1 MKKVPQERLTKRQR
15 LMRKRKKRRRRIL
28 IAELVILVLLIG
40 GVYVGSKLD
49 MINFSQL
56 IAGTNALDEE
66 TRKLMEGYT
75 TIAVF
80 GVDNRSNGDYDTGNS
95 DVIMLANINNET
107 KEVKLVSVYRDT
119 AMDVDG
125 DGTLQKCNYAYNH
138 GGPDEAV
145 EMLNRNLDLDIDGYV
160 AVDFYALA
168 GVVDALGGLEIELTD
183 EEAKWMNEAYIHF
196 LEQELGRTS
205 EEVTGGLQTLDGIQ
219 TVAYCRVRYTAGDDF
234 KRAERQRLV
243 LSLLVDKVKKM
254 NVFQMNDLINAVFP
268 NVATSF
274 NLSQILGMASV
285 MRDYELTETRGYPFA
300 MHVQS
305 WKGRGDMVVP
315 CTMESNI
322 KQLHQYLFGEED
334 YQPTSTVQEISDA
347 IYDRSGL
354 GEEDALNYGY

>member
-40 GVYVGSKLD
+40 GVYVGSKLG

-160 AVDFYALA
+160 SADFYALA
-168 GVVDALGGLEIELTD
+168 DVVDALGGVEIDLTN
-183 EEAKWMNEAYIHF
+183 EEAAIMNQSYIHF
-196 LEQELGRTS
+196 VEDVVGRKS
-205 EEVTGGLQTLDGIQ
+205 
-219 TVAYCRVRYTAGDDF
+219 
-234 KRAERQRLV
+234 
-243 LSLLVDKVKKM
+243 
-254 NVFQMNDLINAVFP
+254 
-268 NVATSF
+268 
-274 NLSQILGMASV
+274 
-285 MRDYELTETRGYPFA
+285 
-300 MHVQS
+300 
-305 WKGRGDMVVP
+305 
-315 CTMESNI
+315 
-322 KQLHQYLFGEED
+322 
-334 YQPTSTVQEISDA
+334 
-347 IYDRSGL
+347 
-354 GEEDALNYGY
+354 

>member
-40 GVYVGSKLD
+40 GVYVGSKLG

-80 GVDNRSNGDYDTGNS
+80 GVDNRSNGDYDTGNR
-95 DVIMLANINNET
+95 
-107 KEVKLVSVYRDT
+107 EVKLVSVYRDT
-119 AMDVDG
+119 AMDVDA

-160 AVDFYALA
+160 SADFYALA
-168 GVVDALGGLEIELTD
+168 DVVDALGGVEIDLTN
-183 EEAKWMNEAYIHF
+183 EEAAIMNQSYIHF
-196 LEQELGRTS
+196 VEDVVGRKS
-205 EEVTGGLQTLDGIQ
+205 KEVAGGRQTLDGIQ
-219 TVAYCRVRYTAGDDF
+219 TVSYCRIRYTAGDDF
-234 KRAERQRLV
+234 KRTERQRQV

-274 NLSQILGMASV
+274 KLSQILGMASV

>member
-40 GVYVGSKLD
+40 GVYVGSKLG

-145 EMLNRNLDLDIDGYV
+145 EMLNRNLDL
-160 AVDFYALA
+160 
-168 GVVDALGGLEIELTD
+168 E
-183 EEAKWMNEAYIHF
+183 
-196 LEQELGRTS
+196 
-205 EEVTGGLQTLDGIQ
+205 
-219 TVAYCRVRYTAGDDF
+219 
-234 KRAERQRLV
+234 
-243 LSLLVDKVKKM
+243 
-254 NVFQMNDLINAVFP
+254 
-268 NVATSF
+268 
-274 NLSQILGMASV
+274 
-285 MRDYELTETRGYPFA
+285 
-300 MHVQS
+300 
-305 WKGRGDMVVP
+305 
-315 CTMESNI
+315 
-322 KQLHQYLFGEED
+322 
-334 YQPTSTVQEISDA
+334 STVMWQWIFMPWQV
-347 IYDRSGL
+347 L
-354 GEEDALNYGY
+354 

>member
-1 MKKVPQERLTKRQR
+1 M
-15 LMRKRKKRRRRIL
+15 
-28 IAELVILVLLIG
+28 
-40 GVYVGSKLD
+40 
-49 MINFSQL
+49 
-56 IAGTNALDEE
+56 
-66 TRKLMEGYT
+66 
-75 TIAVF
+75 
-80 GVDNRSNGDYDTGNS
+80 
-95 DVIMLANINNET
+95 
-107 KEVKLVSVYRDT
+107 SVYRDT

-160 AVDFYALA
+160 SADFYALA
-168 GVVDALGGLEIELTD
+168 DVVDALGGVEIDLTN
-183 EEAKWMNEAYIHF
+183 EEAAIMNQSYIHF
-196 LEQELGRTS
+196 VEDVVGRKS
-205 EEVTGGLQTLDGIQ
+205 KEVAGGRLTLDGIQ
-219 TVAYCRVRYTAGDDF
+219 TVSYCRIRYTAGDDF
-234 KRAERQRLV
+234 KRTERQRQV

-354 GEEDALNYGY
+354 GEEDALNYGYK